1 MISRCSFLEG
11 QPSWISTHGSHSP
24 SISSMLA
31 WASLPPPPPPLPA
44 INVYH
49 MLFWLHHKKAPHAQ
63 TSQAFS
69 FSKWGRG
76 PQAQALPVPVAH
88 LTLPWPHPLAW
99 YCRYVWSLPYHWLSL
114 RRRFVIGQWPSFTAM
129 EHGPPQAKSCIH
141 GHGSMYNVITR

>member
-31 WASLPPPPPPLPA
+31 WASLPPPPPPPPPA

-69 FSKWGRG
+69 ISKWGRG
-76 PQAQALPVPVAH
+76 PQAQALPVPVAC
-88 LTLPWPHPLAW
+88 LPLPWPHLLAW
-99 YCRYVWSLPYHWLSL
+99 YCRSVWSWPYHDYHCAAGSSWS
-114 RRRFVIGQWPSFTAM
+114 VAKSHW
-129 EHGPPQAKSCIH
+129 HGAWCSTRKSCIH
-141 GHGSMYNVITR
+141 DYGSMYNVITP